1 MDKRQGCPEGA
12 EVEFE
17 LQLVD
22 FDKQPNWHA
31 MSADDKLARAH
42 ALKDQG
48 NAIFRTGPAQYSRA
62 AAKWAKA
69 LKVLDNAFDM
79 DTEEQARPCQGIK
92 IQL

>member
-1 MDKRQGCPEGA
+1 MD
-12 EVEFE
+12 FE
-17 LQLVD
+17 LELVD

-31 MSADDKLARAH
+31 MGADDKLARAH

-48 NAIFRTGPAQYSRA
+48 NAVFRTGPSQYSRA

-79 DTEEQARPCQGIK
+79 DTEEQVRSGQG
-92 IQL
+92 LSFV